1 MPPAPAIPSAT
12 VMLVRDAPRFEV
24 LMVRRHHEIEF
35 ASGALVFPGGKVE
48 AGDGDAAWAAH
59 AFEAGDLTDG
69 ERALRVCA
77 VREAFEESGILVAR
91 HAGDAA
97 GESKNW
103 EIGPRAAEGRDAVA
117 RGELSFRELVVRLGL
132 KLDLGAML
140 LFAHW
145 ITPAAMQKRFDTR
158 FYLMTAPA
166 DQLAA
171 CDGFE
176 TVDAEWIR
184 PAEALR
190 LREAGLR
197 TIVFPTRLNLKL
209 LAESTNVAEALARAA
224 ARDVRTIEPSVERR
238 EDGMLVSIPADAGYG
253 PVEPQRL

>member
-1 MPPAPAIPSAT
+1 
-12 VMLVRDAPRFEV
+12 MLVRDAPRFEV

-48 AGDGDAAWAAH
+48 AGDGDPAWTAQ
-59 AFEAGDLTDG
+59 AFEADDLTDG

-97 GESKNW
+97 WK
-103 EIGPRAAEGRDAVA
+103 IGPRAAEGRDAVA
-117 RGELSFRELVVRLGL
+117 RGELPFREFVVRLGL

-209 LAESTNVAEALARAA
+209 LAESRNVAEALARAA

-253 PVEPQRL
+253 PVAPQRL